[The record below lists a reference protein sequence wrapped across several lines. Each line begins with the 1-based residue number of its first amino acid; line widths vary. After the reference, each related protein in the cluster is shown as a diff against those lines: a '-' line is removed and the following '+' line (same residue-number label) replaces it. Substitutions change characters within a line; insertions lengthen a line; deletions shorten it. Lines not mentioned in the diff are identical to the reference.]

1 MTTWARHLPEGLD
14 TRLGER
20 GAGLSQGQRQLVGL
34 ARAMARRSRI
44 LVLDEATSSVDT
56 ETEQAVQTALARVL
70 ANRTSVVIAHR
81 LSTIRGADRIIVLH
95 RGRIRESGT
104 HRQLLAAGG
113 IYRKLYE
120 LQFADEAVL
129 AA

>member
-1 MTTWARHLPEGLD
+1 
-14 TRLGER
+14 
-20 GAGLSQGQRQLVGL
+20 
-34 ARAMARRSRI
+34 MARRSPI
-44 LVLDEATSSVDT
+44 LVLDEATSSVDS

-70 ANRTSVVIAHR
+70 ENRTSVVIAHR
-81 LSTIRGADRIIVLH
+81 LSTIRGADRIVVLH

-104 HRQLLAAGG
+104 HRQLLAADG

-120 LQFADEAVL
+120 LQFAEEAVL